1 MLIEFSD
8 ATIFNWLENQTENSF
23 NEVPFGVVKMNH
35 KGEVTFY
42 NKHESEITGVEPSTT
57 IGKVFFT
64 QVAPC
69 TNNFMVAEKYKQ
81 DELDEELDY
90 LFTYVTT
97 PTKVR
102 LRLLKSAQFAHQYML
117 VRKY

>member
-1 MLIEFSD
+1 MLINFSEKD
-8 ATIFNWLENQTENSF
+8 IINYLENQDENGF
-23 NEVPFGVVKMNH
+23 NDLPFGLVKMNQAN
-35 KGEVTFY
+35 EVVFY
-42 NKHESEITGVEPSTT
+42 NKHESEITGVDPSTA

-64 QVAPC
+64 QIAPC

-81 DELDEELDY
+81 VELDEELDY